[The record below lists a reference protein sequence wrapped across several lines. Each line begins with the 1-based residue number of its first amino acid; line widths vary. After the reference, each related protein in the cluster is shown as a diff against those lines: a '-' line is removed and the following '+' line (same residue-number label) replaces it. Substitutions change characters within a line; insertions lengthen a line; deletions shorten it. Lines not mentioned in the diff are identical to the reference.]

1 MFVSFRIRFTRL
13 VLPCLVLNGGFCL
26 AADESGV
33 LEEITV
39 TAQKVTE
46 NLRNVP
52 ISISVVKG
60 AQLADQHISDTED
73 LTRAVPNFSFSSNG
87 NPGSNVLE
95 IRGISSTAGAST
107 VGIYLDDVAI
117 TQRTRGNY
125 NVAQPEPYLL
135 DIDQIEV
142 LRGPQGTLYGAS
154 SEGGLIKFRTNPVD
168 LTQLGGSAS
177 AGLSSTE
184 HGDGPNY
191 DVSAVINVPL
201 ITDKLGVR
209 LGAATSYDAG
219 YINRYSQDTGERVA
233 AGINDHRT
241 DVVRLGVEARP
252 VDGLVIKP
260 TLFYQRLTYGS
271 SDTVTVALGPD
282 STNGRVRDSG
292 SDTMI
297 VPSIT
302 MQYDLG
308 WSDLTSVTSDYT
320 RNAPF
325 VFDGTEF
332 NSVYIG
338 ACFLDGQCGT
348 PAVPDLQGNLS
359 GARISALPAPAVD
372 EMFERQVSEELRL
385 ASRPYTGSGVPLS
398 WVGGLYF
405 VDSRSR
411 SDDYEYISN
420 FNETFTALY
429 GPANLNAIFGG
440 PLPNEVIYEAT
451 KRFSEK
457 QYSAFGDLSY
467 YPTTALRISV
477 GARYLVAHQ
486 SFDRTAYGFLNGG
499 PSANSESS
507 RDHALTPRFT
517 ANYEVTPQTSVYT
530 TISKGFR
537 LGAPNPPVPTQFC
550 SGDLANLG
558 MSAAPNAYVHED
570 LRNYEVGVKTRPDSR
585 ASLDM
590 SAFYI
595 SWDHLQQYFVLPTC
609 GFTFSTNVGSA
620 RSYGGE
626 LQLSIRPVDS
636 LTLQVA
642 GGYTNATL
650 TQAVAV
656 LGIQQGTPVEGVPRW
671 NGTVSGDYEHAL
683 NASLTGF
690 VRLNYNYTGSSHG
703 ALLTTDADY
712 NRPDYSLVGGSIGII
727 RSDWQV
733 QLYAK
738 NLFNDRKIIQTP
750 DHATLPVGYP
760 LAPRTIGLSFSGR
773 F

>member
-1 MFVSFRIRFTRL
+1 MAVSFRIRSTHL
-13 VLPCLVLNGGFCL
+13 VLPCLVLHGGLCL
-26 AADESGV
+26 AADEVGG
-33 LEEITV
+33 LEEVTV

-46 NLRNVP
+46 NLRDVP

-60 AQLADQHISDTED
+60 TQLTDQHITDTAD
-73 LTRAVPNFSFSSNG
+73 ITRVVPNFSFSSNG

-95 IRGISSTAGAST
+95 MRGISSTAGAST
-107 VGIYLDDVAI
+107 IGIYLDDVAI
-117 TQRTRGNY
+117 TQRVGGNY

-154 SEGGLIKFRTNPVD
+154 SEGGLIKFRTNPVN
-168 LTQLGGSAS
+168 LTQFGGTAS
-177 AGLSSTE
+177 AGVSSTE

-191 DVSAVINVPL
+191 DVSGVLNMPL
-201 ITDKLGVR
+201 IADKLGVR
-209 LGAATSYDAG
+209 LGAASSYDAG

-233 AGINDHRT
+233 SGVNDHRT
-241 DVVRLGVEARP
+241 DVARLALEARP
-252 VDGLVIKP
+252 ADGLIIKP
-260 TLFYQRLTYGS
+260 TIFYQRLTYGS
-271 SDTVTVALGPD
+271 SDTITLALGPD
-282 STNGRVRDSG
+282 STNGRVRDNG

-297 VPSIT
+297 VPSVT
-302 MQYDLG
+302 LQYDLG
-308 WSDLTSVTSDYT
+308 WSDFTSVTSDYT

-338 ACFLDGQCGT
+338 SCFLDGQCGT

-359 GARISALPAPAVD
+359 GTKISALPAPAVD

-385 ASRPYTGSGVPLS
+385 ASTPYTGSGVPLS

-405 VDSRSR
+405 VNSGSRSV
-411 SDDYEYISN
+411 DYEYISH

-429 GPANLNAIFGG
+429 GAANLNSIFGG
-440 PLPNEVIYEAT
+440 PLPNEVIYQAT

-477 GARYLVAHQ
+477 GARYLQAAQ
-486 SFDRTAYGFLNGG
+486 TFDRTAFGFLNGG
-499 PSANSESS
+499 TSASSDSS
-507 RDHALTPRFT
+507 RDHALTPRLT
-517 ANYEVTPQTSVYT
+517 ANYEVTPETSVYT
-530 TISKGFR
+530 TVSKGFR

-558 MSAAPNAYVHED
+558 LTAAPNAYVHED
-570 LRNYEVGVKTRPDSR
+570 LRNYEVGVKTRPDNR
-585 ASLDM
+585 VSLDA

-595 SWDHLQQYFVLPTC
+595 TWDHLQQYFVLPTC
-609 GFTFSTNVGSA
+609 GFTFSENVGAA

-626 LQLSIRPVDS
+626 LQLAVRPLNA

-642 GGYTNATL
+642 VGYTNATL
-650 TQAVAV
+650 TQPIAG
-656 LGIQQGTPVEGVPRW
+656 LGVQQGTPVEGVPRW
-671 NGTVSGDYEHAL
+671 NGTVSGDYEHEL

-690 VRLNYNYTGSSHG
+690 LRLNYNYTGSSHG

-712 NRPDYSLVGGSIGII
+712 NRPDYSLVGGSIGVI
-727 RSDWQV
+727 RSDWEM

-760 LAPRTIGLSFSGR
+760 LTPRTIGLSVSGR